1 MQRPL
6 QNSPWHR
13 PGEGGGNR
21 DRRAGDTSTSAQSSR
36 FWYHSQ
42 GKLIANEGRK
52 QRKGREDKMH
62 TSLHWPQEEISQDRN
77 TTRTPSSRGERPRE
91 EDTWPGREEMGLGP
105 PRRSGPQARKWSWW
119 QNLES
124 SLLPL
129 AQGEGDG
136 IPPSELK
143 SQVPSSTLLEDRRQR
158 SLRRLLA
165 LQAQDTATTG
175 PGELLDQQHLT
186 TQQSHRL
193 EPPSSNTEG
202 PEASRHSKAKS
213 YLHFPSSST
222 TILGLQHRT
231 IGCEK
236 RRPPCYLYVVLIWV
250 TAGSQL

>member
-1 MQRPL
+1 
-6 QNSPWHR
+6 
-13 PGEGGGNR
+13 
-21 DRRAGDTSTSAQSSR
+21 
-36 FWYHSQ
+36 
-42 GKLIANEGRK
+42 
-52 QRKGREDKMH
+52 MH

-186 TQQSHRL
+186 TQQSLACPIGWNPQAPTQRDL
-193 EPPSSNTEG
+193 KQADTAKPRAICTSPQVLQQSLVYSTEPSAVRSGDHPITC
-202 PEASRHSKAKS
+202 
-213 YLHFPSSST
+213 T
-222 TILGLQHRT
+222 
-231 IGCEK
+231 
-236 RRPPCYLYVVLIWV
+236 
-250 TAGSQL
+250 